1 MAEENK
7 LSRPITAWAG
17 LGVGLLGLE
26 FFVTRLVETRQ
37 FEFDITAM
45 TFLCL
50 LSVLFT
56 VYELFAVRFARPN
69 AEMWVGIG
77 EMYVPLIGGLLWI
90 HAGVSWQAITATVLM
105 LPILANVAGG
115 VVIQYKRNPRRGNR
129 IIGVLS
135 LWLLTMVG
143 GVLLGTYFM
152 PAVLGGLVMI
162 LGTGGLLVF
171 ALKGGF
177 RPSLNTAEQAAVSD
191 EPPPT
196 DSESTEPADE

>member
-1 MAEENK
+1 MAEEKK

-26 FFVTRLVETRQ
+26 FFVARLVETRQ
-37 FEFDITAM
+37 FEFEITAM
-45 TFLCL
+45 ALLCL

-56 VYELFAVRFARPN
+56 VCGFFAVRFARPN
-69 AEMWVGIG
+69 AEMWVVIG

-135 LWLLTMVG
+135 LWILSIVG
-143 GVLLGTYFM
+143 GGFLATIHNPLG
-152 PAVLGGLVMI
+152 PALMI

-177 RPSLNTAEQAAVSD
+177 RPPLNTDEQATVSD
-191 EPPPT
+191 DPPAT
-196 DSESTEPADE
+196 NSESTGPADE